1 MNRMAILITS
11 SCLQYASMKTYLA
24 KRLLG
29 MLPLLLGI
37 TIISFG
43 MMHLAPGEPVV
54 VGQEFNPKVSA
65 EDIERLRSYYGLDQP
80 LYEQYW
86 QWLQRLVLLDFGE
99 SFSSDHRPVLD
110 KILERLPITIWINVL
125 AMLMIMIIA
134 IPIGVI
140 SSIKQNSW
148 FDRSMTVLVFIGFA
162 IPSFWLGLLLMIS
175 LGVDLNWLPVSGI
188 HHYNWQH
195 MGWLE
200 QQLDLMQHLILP
212 VIVSA
217 IGGIAGMSRFMR
229 SGMLEVIRADYI
241 TTARAMGI
249 PETSVRYRLALK
261 NAMLPIITLLG
272 LSVPGLIGGSVIV
285 EQLFSIP
292 GMGLLF
298 YEAVMSRDYPL
309 VMGITVI
316 GAILTLLGNL
326 LADLAYAWADP
337 RIRHGGRS

>member
-1 MNRMAILITS
+1 MINYLLKRMA
-11 SCLQYASMKTYLA
+11 
-24 KRLLG
+24 G
-29 MLPLLLGI
+29 MLPLLFGI

-43 MMHLAPGEPVV
+43 MMHLAPGEPSI
-54 VGQEFNPKVSA
+54 VGQEFNPKVSV
-65 EDIERLRSYYGLDQP
+65 EDIERLRSYYGLDKP

-86 QWLQRLVLLDFGE
+86 QWLQRLVVLDFGQ
-99 SFSSDHRPVLD
+99 SFSADGRAVID
-110 KILERLPITIWINVL
+110 KINERIPVTLWINTL
-125 AMLMIMIIA
+125 AMLLIIA
-134 IPIGVI
+134 IAIPLGIASAVRRD
-140 SSIKQNSW
+140 SW
-148 FDRSMTVLVFIGFA
+148 FDKGMTILVFIGFA

-175 LGVDLNWLPVSGI
+175 LGVNLNWLPVSGI
-188 HHYNWQH
+188 HDYSWRQMSFWQ
-195 MGWLE
+195 
-200 QQLDLMQHLILP
+200 QQGDLFEHLLLP

-229 SGMLEVIRADYI
+229 TGMLDVIRADYI

-249 PETSVRYRLALK
+249 PEGTIRYRLALK

-272 LSVPGLIGGSVIV
+272 LSIPGLIGGSVIV
-285 EQLFSIP
+285 EQLFSLP

-326 LADLAYAWADP
+326 VADIAYAWADP
-337 RIRHGGRS
+337 RIRHGGHK